1 MKALFVVPYP
11 TEAPVQSAAR
21 RAVFPVPRTARRRA
35 VLRPFMS
42 SDLYNIRHAPGSMI
56 RKVASLG
63 FSTVSRF
70 LDIRRA
76 ADADVMF
83 VHREAFPVGG
93 PFIEEKLA
101 TAGPRGVRLRRRDL
115 FAEHRASPA
124 APSAC

>member
-1 MKALFVVPYP
+1 
-11 TEAPVQSAAR
+11 
-21 RAVFPVPRTARRRA
+21 
-35 VLRPFMS
+35 MS

-63 FSTVSRF
+63 FSTMSRF

-76 ADADVMF
+76 ESADVVF

-101 TAGPRGVRLRRRDL
+101 AAGPPMVFDFDDAIYLLNTGLAGRTVGLLKRPSKTARIVNLSPRS
-115 FAEHRASPA
+115 SPA
-124 APSAC
+124 TRT